1 MALQSSG
8 QISLNDV
15 NVELGNSGTAQIDM
29 NSSDVRGLFEIS
41 SGEIEMADGYG
52 KSDAF
57 VPQGTHIQR
66 GGSNG
71 ATGTVSLTNTQAGDF
86 VIAICGSLTL
96 QDNTLISGF
105 TSLQSIASSTRWNPN
120 DANHYTNCRM
130 QYKILNGNETSFTC
144 PAGSGGFS
152 FHQLRFPTAPS
163 NVNSINWMG
172 TFGGSLSANH
182 NSETVAPIAVLRA
195 VGQGG
200 YGVDSSRTRSISN
213 LMSGLPAIDSNYS
226 HGTPNHNYSAIMVA
240 VNYNATTMTTN
251 GGAFNSPSLARTMKL
266 T

>member
-29 NSSDVRGLFEIS
+29 NSSDVRDLFEIS
-41 SGEIEMADGYG
+41 SGEIEMSDGYG

-57 VPQGTHIQR
+57 VPSYTHIQR

-86 VIAICGSLTL
+86 AIALCGSLTTG
-96 QDNTLISGF
+96 DNTLISGF
-105 TSLQSIASSTRWNPN
+105 TSLQTVTSNTQWNPN
-120 DANHYTNCRM
+120 DPLHRTNLRM
-130 QYKILNGNETSFTC
+130 QYRILNGSETSFTC
-144 PAGSGGFS
+144 PAGSGGFM
-152 FHQLRFPTAPS
+152 FHQFRFPTAVS
-163 NVNSINWMG
+163 TVSSINWMAVNSG
-172 TFGGSLSANH
+172 NLSATH
-182 NSETVAPIAVLRA
+182 NAETIAPIAILRV

-200 YGVDSSRTRSISN
+200 YGISSSYTRSISN
-213 LMSGLPAIDSNYS
+213 LMSGLAAEDCVETD
-226 HGTPNHNYSAIMVA
+226 GTPNHQYAAIMAA
-240 VNYNATTMTTN
+240 VNYNQTTMTTN
-251 GGAFNSPSLARTMKL
+251 GGTFGSPSLARTLKL